1 MLSPLSPRPNGG
13 PGEGGWCGIACARV
27 NIKYLYL
34 HLSSTRTAFMRVK
47 IFLYIIITGLIFFKH
62 PASAQSFSLEQI
74 QKVKISLLTDAQ
86 ITEAWKKL
94 QDLGIPEQEA
104 YKLMEQRGM
113 DPIEVNLFKQRVNML
128 GLNKRTTKM
137 TEIAKKEDI
146 DFSRDTVN
154 IVEKPTPIAPAK
166 VSRDAPLSIYGTDF
180 FNQENIKFDPDFNV
194 ATPKGYVLGPGDEL
208 IVLLTGLNESTQ
220 RTRVSPEGNIQVQYA
235 GITYVNGFTIE
246 QATTLIRNKMARVYP
261 ALNGGQTQLAVNLGN
276 TRSIKITLVGEVET
290 PGSYT
295 ISSLSTLFNALY
307 LSGGP
312 NINGSLR
319 NIQIIRNNR
328 VYRTVDFYSFL
339 QNGLLDGNVR
349 LEDQDV
355 INFPVYQKRVAI
367 KGEVKRPAIY
377 ELRAEEQL
385 DDLIRYAG
393 GYTDIAYR
401 SIAKVDQINELE
413 REVKDIPSNLFSN
426 FVPGNGDQV
435 TIGSIQNRYAN
446 RVVLEGAVNRPG
458 PYELSAGLSL
468 ASLLK
473 RAEGLKPEAYMERAY
488 IKRTLPNL
496 DKELIPFN
504 PSDIINGRN
513 DIPLLRE
520 DSIVVQNRAEFMT
533 DQYVTIGGN
542 VRNPGPIIYRKGMKL
557 ADLIA
562 IAGGLNEQAAGHRI
576 EVSRIIKN
584 NTDSVANQLVETFN
598 VDLTGNNQD
607 IELQPLDYVNVPRL
621 VNFRPLGN
629 ISITGEVLFPG
640 EYAVQK
646 RDETAQ
652 DFIKRAGGLSP
663 YGSLE
668 SAQIY
673 RNGVRVNLDLTK
685 MNLNDKSSI
694 LLPGDSIFVP
704 RIISFVQVS
713 GAVNNPQYI
722 SYLGSRFKYY
732 INAAGGALEDARI
745 KGAYIQYPD
754 GLNKPVRNF
763 LFFRIYPSVKPGST
777 ISVPKKNPNDR
788 FRLGFAEIS
797 GITSAVTALVGLIAI
812 IYANTNP

>member
-1 MLSPLSPRPNGG
+1 MR
-13 PGEGGWCGIACARV
+13 
-27 NIKYLYL
+27 IK
-34 HLSSTRTAFMRVK
+34 F
-47 IFLYIIITGLIFFKH
+47 ILYILLAGLIFSFQ
-62 PASAQSFSLEQI
+62 PASAQSFSLDQI
-74 QKVKISLLTDAQ
+74 QNVKVSQLSDAQ
-86 ITEAWKKL
+86 IIEAWKKIQEL
-94 QDLGIPEQEA
+94 GLSEQDA
-104 YKLMEQRGM
+104 YKLMEQKGM
-113 DPIEVNLFKQRVNML
+113 DPIEVNLFKQRVSLL
-128 GLNKRTTKM
+128 GLNKSG
-137 TEIAKKEDI
+137 AKVTSGPQKPDI
-146 DFSRDTVN
+146 DFRRDTV
-154 IVEKPTPIAPAK
+154 IIAQKPVAVPPAK
-166 VSRDAPLSIYGTDF
+166 VTADAPLSIYGTDF
-180 FNQENIKFDPDFNV
+180 FNQANLKFNPDFNV
-194 ATPKGYVLGPGDEL
+194 ATPKGYVIGPGDEL
-208 IVLLTGLNESTQ
+208 IILLTGLNESTQ
-220 RTRVSPEGNIQVQYA
+220 RTRVSPEGNVQVQYA

-246 QATTLIRNKMARVYP
+246 QATTLLRNKMARIYP

-276 TRSIKITLVGEVET
+276 TRTIKITLVGEVKT

-312 NINGSLR
+312 NINGTLR
-319 NIQIIRNNR
+319 NIEIIRNNK
-328 VYRTVDFYSFL
+328 VYRTVDFYAFL
-339 QNGLLDGNVR
+339 QNGLLDGNIR
-349 LEDQDV
+349 LQDQDV

-367 KGEVKRPAIY
+367 DGEVKRPAIY

-401 SIAKVDQINELE
+401 SIAKIDQINELE

-426 FVPGNGDQV
+426 FVPRNGDKV

-468 ASLLK
+468 AALLK
-473 RAEGLKPEAYMERAY
+473 KAEGLKPEAYMERGY

-496 DKELIPFN
+496 DKELIPFV
-504 PSDIINGRN
+504 PSDIINGRT

-542 VRNPGPIIYRKGMKL
+542 VRNPGPVIYRKGMKL

-562 IAGGLNEQAAGHRI
+562 IAGGLNEQAAGHRVEI
-576 EVSRIIKN
+576 ARIIKN

-598 VDLTGNNQD
+598 VDLTSSNQD
-607 IELQPLDYVNVPRL
+607 LELQPLDYVTVPRL

-629 ISITGEVLFPG
+629 ISIRGEVLFPG

-652 DFIKRAGGLSP
+652 DFIQRAGGLSP

-685 MNLNDKSSI
+685 LNVNDKSNI

-732 INAAGGALEDARI
+732 INAAGGALEDARL
-745 KGAYIQYPD
+745 KGAFIQYPD

-777 ISVPKKNPNDR
+777 ISVPKKNPDLKLK
-788 FRLGFAEIS
+788 LGFAEIS
-797 GITSAVTALVGLIAI
+797 GIISAITGLVGLIAI
-812 IYANTNP
+812 VYTNTKP